1 VNKAVIIGI
10 IIVAVIGIGIISSMS
25 STEKIEEQVSLSEEE
40 IILDEIE
47 SSSEEDLEVVVEDLE
62 VIIEEDLEVVE
73 EDLEVSEEDL
83 EEESETTGKSISVD
97 LEESMKFKTP

>member
-1 VNKAVIIGI
+1 MNKAVIIGI
-10 IIVAVIGIGIISSMS
+10 IIVAVIGIGVISLMS

-47 SSSEEDLEVVVEDLE
+47 SSEEDLE

-73 EDLEVSEEDL
+73 EDLEVSEKDL
-83 EEESETTGKSISVD
+83 EEEPETTGKSISVD

>member
-10 IIVAVIGIGIISSMS
+10 IIVAVIGIGVISLMS

-47 SSSEEDLEVVVEDLE
+47 SSEENLEVVEEDLEVV
-62 VIIEEDLEVVE
+62 EEDLEVVE
-73 EDLEVSEEDL
+73 EDLEVSAEDL
-83 EEESETTGKSISVD
+83 EEEPETTGKSISVD

>member
-1 VNKAVIIGI
+1 MNKAVIIGI

-47 SSSEEDLEVVVEDLE
+47 SSEEDLE

>member
-47 SSSEEDLEVVVEDLE
+47 SSEEDLE

>member
-1 VNKAVIIGI
+1 MNKAVIIGI

-47 SSSEEDLEVVVEDLE
+47 SSEEDLEVV
-62 VIIEEDLEVVE
+62 IEEDLEVIE